1 MGRLKIEMLGT
12 SFTIQANE
20 DNQYLEKLLGYYQR
34 ITDDVKRI
42 DSIKSPLQVA
52 ILSGIMICDELYKEK
67 QNKIALENGESVA
80 QISENSM
87 DSDEIQR
94 ITLEIIKKID
104 GNKEYANTTID
115 SIIQN
120 IFLIN
125 ARQWHKGFD

>member
-12 SFTIQANE
+12 SFTIQENE

-80 QISENSM
+80 QISENSI

-94 ITLEIIKKID
+94 ITLEMIKKID
-104 GNKEYANTTID
+104 KV
-115 SIIQN
+115 
-120 IFLIN
+120 L
-125 ARQWHKGFD
+125 

>member
-52 ILSGIMICDELYKEK
+52 ILSGIRICDELYKEK

-80 QISENSM
+80 QISENSI

-94 ITLEIIKKID
+94 ITLEMIKKID
-104 GNKEYANTTID
+104 KV
-115 SIIQN
+115 
-120 IFLIN
+120 L
-125 ARQWHKGFD
+125 

>member
-80 QISENSM
+80 QISENSI
-87 DSDEIQR
+87 DSDELQR
-94 ITLEIIKKID
+94 ITLEMIKKID
-104 GNKEYANTTID
+104 KV
-115 SIIQN
+115 
-120 IFLIN
+120 L
-125 ARQWHKGFD
+125 

>member
-80 QISENSM
+80 QISENSI

-94 ITLEIIKKID
+94 ITLEMIKKID
-104 GNKEYANTTID
+104 KV
-115 SIIQN
+115 
-120 IFLIN
+120 L
-125 ARQWHKGFD
+125 

>member
-34 ITDDVKRI
+34 IIDDVKRI

-80 QISENSM
+80 QISENSI

-94 ITLEIIKKID
+94 ITLEMIKKID
-104 GNKEYANTTID
+104 KV
-115 SIIQN
+115 
-120 IFLIN
+120 L
-125 ARQWHKGFD
+125 

>member
-1 MGRLKIEMLGT
+1 MGKLKIDMLGT

-67 QNKIALENGESVA
+67 QN
-80 QISENSM
+80 
-87 DSDEIQR
+87 
-94 ITLEIIKKID
+94 
-104 GNKEYANTTID
+104 
-115 SIIQN
+115 
-120 IFLIN
+120 
-125 ARQWHKGFD
+125 GFRKWCICFSGF

>member
-1 MGRLKIEMLGT
+1 MLGT

-67 QNKIALENGESVA
+67 QNNC
-80 QISENSM
+80 
-87 DSDEIQR
+87 
-94 ITLEIIKKID
+94 
-104 GNKEYANTTID
+104 
-115 SIIQN
+115 
-120 IFLIN
+120 
-125 ARQWHKGFD
+125 HK

>member
-80 QISENSM
+80 QISENSL

-94 ITLEIIKKID
+94 ITLEMIKKID
-104 GNKEYANTTID
+104 KV
-115 SIIQN
+115 
-120 IFLIN
+120 F
-125 ARQWHKGFD
+125 

>member
-1 MGRLKIEMLGT
+1 MGRLKIDMLGT

-20 DNQYLEKLLGYYQR
+20 DNQYLEKLLGYYKR
-34 ITDDVKRI
+34 ITDDVKNI

-80 QISENSM
+80 QISENSI

-94 ITLEIIKKID
+94 ITLEMIKKID
-104 GNKEYANTTID
+104 KV
-115 SIIQN
+115 
-120 IFLIN
+120 L
-125 ARQWHKGFD
+125 